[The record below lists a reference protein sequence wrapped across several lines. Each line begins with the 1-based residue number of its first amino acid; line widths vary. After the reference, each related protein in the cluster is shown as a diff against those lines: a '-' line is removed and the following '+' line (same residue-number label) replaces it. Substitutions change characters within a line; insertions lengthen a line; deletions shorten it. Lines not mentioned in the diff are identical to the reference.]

1 MKIQNYIGVAA
12 LAILSY
18 PLSAEENTNTNKSH
32 SELEEVIVTAS
43 PHQKSVQEIAGS
55 FNLLANEDLRREAAA
70 TLGETL
76 QNEVGIS
83 SSSFGSGVGNPI
95 IRGLGGKRVEI
106 LQNSSTVGDASD
118 ISADHAVASEALLA
132 DRIEILRGP
141 ATLRFGP
148 GAIGGVINVI
158 DNRIHT
164 VPFEGVAGAVETRY
178 SSNGNAKATVGK
190 FDAGFSGFNLHLD
203 AVTRDSNNISIPG
216 SPLSASALG
225 ALDDAD
231 EADDAYGTMENSD
244 SKADSF
250 SAGLSWVAEDVV
262 IGFSYSKLDS
272 NYGLPPASHSHEG
285 HDEDHEGEEHDED
298 HEGEEHDE
306 HDEHEEDHEG
316 EEHSEESEEFV
327 RIDMQQQNYQA
338 KLRFTNLGD
347 LLGQLDVDLGYTDYQ
362 HTELEFEPDSGE
374 VMIGSLIESVSHN
387 LRAELTH
394 NEYMGWRGAWG
405 LQISDR
411 DFGASGEEAFIPP
424 SETFSSGV
432 YWLEETNLAL
442 GNLEL
447 GLRFDQQEI
456 SLTGQEIDH
465 STVNAGA
472 SWFFP
477 INQQQRLSLV
487 LSHSERAPA
496 AEELLSNGVH
506 IATSS
511 FEIGQ
516 RNLDTESANSLE
528 VTWVY
533 RDTDNSQFNARVSAY
548 TNQFQ
553 RYIYLQDSGLAF
565 SHDLEEDGL
574 QGIAACSADLADFDD
589 SAEELAESVGC
600 FTYQQRDASFSGIE
614 LETSWSL
621 TDTQRV
627 ELQGDLV
634 RGRFDQGAN
643 RDIPRLPPAKVRASW
658 IYQDDSWR
666 AAINLTHA
674 ASQTRTGL
682 NESATDSYN
691 RLDASLSYQQESWS
705 VFLKGQNLSDEDIRN
720 ATSLL
725 RDIAP
730 EAGRNLTVG
739 VRYQF

>member
-1 MKIQNYIGVAA
+1 MNTQQYFMIAL

-18 PLSAEENTNTNKSH
+18 PLSAAENA
-32 SELEEVIVTAS
+32 ELEEVIVTAS

-55 FNLLANEDLRREAAA
+55 FNVLADEELQREAAS

-118 ISADHAVASEALLA
+118 ISPDHAVASEALLA

-148 GAIGGVINVI
+148 GAIGGVVNVI

-164 VPFEGVAGAVETRY
+164 VPFEGVEGALETRY
-178 SSNGNAKATVGK
+178 SSNGDAKATLGRI
-190 FDAGFSGFNLHLD
+190 DAGYSGFNLHVD
-203 AVTRDSNNISIPG
+203 AVRRDSNTISIPG
-216 SPLSASALG
+216 SALS
-225 ALDDAD
+225 DAAMDD
-231 EADDAYGTMENSD
+231 EAESNGPDGTMENSD
-244 SKADSF
+244 SRADSF
-250 SAGLSWVAEDVV
+250 SAGLSWVADDVV

-272 NYGLPPASHSHEG
+272 NYGLPPASHNH
-285 HDEDHEGEEHDED
+285 
-298 HEGEEHDE
+298 EEHDE
-306 HDEHEEDHEG
+306 HGEDHEG

-327 RIDMQQQNYQA
+327 RIDMQQESYQT
-338 KLRFTNLGD
+338 KLLVTDLGD
-347 LLGQLDVDLGYTDYQ
+347 FLGQLDVDYAYTDYQ
-362 HTELEFEPDSGE
+362 HTELEFEPDTGAGT
-374 VMIGSLIESVSHN
+374 VMIGSLIESLSHN

-394 NEYMGWRGAWG
+394 NEYLGWRGAWG

-411 DFGASGEEAFIPP
+411 DFGASGEEAFIPS
-424 SETFSSGV
+424 SETFSHGV
-432 YWLEETNLAL
+432 YWLEETELAL

-456 SLTGQEIDH
+456 SLPGQEIDH

-506 IATSS
+506 IATNS

-516 RNLDTESANSLE
+516 SNLGKESANSLE
-528 VTWVY
+528 ITWVF
-533 RDTDNSQFNARVSAY
+533 RDADNSPFNARVSAY
-548 TNQFQ
+548 HNQFQ

-565 SHDLEEDGL
+565 SHDLEEAGL
-574 QGIAACSADLADFDD
+574 EGIDACSADLADFDN

-621 TDTQRV
+621 SDTQRV
-627 ELQGDLV
+627 ELQGDIV

-658 IYQDDSWR
+658 VYENDHWH

-674 ASQTRTGL
+674 TAQTRAGQNQL
-682 NESATDSYN
+682 PTDRYTK
-691 RLDASLSYQQESWS
+691 LDGSLSYQQDNWS
-705 VFLKGQNLSDEDIRN
+705 IFLKGQNLTDQTVRN
-720 ATSLL
+720 ATSFL

-739 VRYQF
+739 VRYRF

>member
-1 MKIQNYIGVAA
+1 MKIQNYIGIAA
-12 LAILSY
+12 LAILSC
-18 PLSAEENTNTNKSH
+18 PLSAAENTTANISH
-32 SELEEVIVTAS
+32 LELEEVIVTAS

-83 SSSFGSGVGNPI
+83 SSSFGSGVGSPM

-106 LQNSSTVGDASD
+106 LQNSTTVGDASD

-132 DRIEILRGP
+132 ERIEILRGP
-141 ATLRFGP
+141 ATLRYGP
-148 GAIGGVINVI
+148 GAIGGVINII

-164 VPFEGVAGAVETRY
+164 VPFEGVEGALEARY
-178 SSNGNAKATVGK
+178 SSNADAKAMVGR

-203 AVTRDSNNISIPG
+203 AVTRDSNNVSIPG
-216 SPLSASALG
+216 SALSANALE
-225 ALDDAD
+225 AIDDAD
-231 EADDAYGTMENSD
+231 GASGTMENSD
-244 SKADSF
+244 SEADSF
-250 SAGLSWVAEDVV
+250 SVGLSWVGEDSV
-262 IGFSYSKLDS
+262 IGFSYSKLDNS
-272 NYGLPPASHSHEG
+272 YGLPPNSHSHEEHSE
-285 HDEDHEGEEHDED
+285 HDEGHEDEEHDED
-298 HEGEEHDE
+298 HEGDE
-306 HDEHEEDHEG
+306 HL
-316 EEHSEESEEFV
+316 EESGEFV
-327 RIDMQQQNYQA
+327 RIDMQQETYQT
-338 KLRFTNLGD
+338 KLLFTDLGNF
-347 LLGQLDVDLGYTDYQ
+347 LGQLDVDYAYTDYQ

-374 VMIGSLIESVSHN
+374 VMIGSVIESVSHN

-394 NEYMGWRGAWG
+394 NPYMGWRGAWG
-405 LQISDR
+405 LQVSDR

-424 SETFSSGV
+424 SETFSRGV
-432 YWLEETNLAL
+432 YWLEEAELAL
-442 GNLEL
+442 GNLEV

-456 SLTGQEIDH
+456 TLPGQEFDH
-465 STVNAGA
+465 STVNVGA
-472 SWFFP
+472 SWFVP

-496 AEELLSNGVH
+496 AEELLSNGLH

-516 RNLDTESANSLE
+516 RNLDTEAANSLE
-528 VTWVY
+528 ITWVY

-548 TNQFQ
+548 HNQFQ
-553 RYIYLQDSGLAF
+553 RFIYLQDSGLAL

-574 QGIAACSADLADFDD
+574 QGINACSADLADFDG
-589 SAEELAESVGC
+589 SAEELAESFGC

-621 TDTQRV
+621 SDTQRI

-643 RDIPRLPPAKVRASW
+643 KDIPRLPPATVRASW

-674 ASQTRTGL
+674 ASQTRAGL
-682 NESATDSYN
+682 NESVTDSYS

-705 VFLKGQNLSDEDIRN
+705 VFVKGQNLTDENIRN

>member
-1 MKIQNYIGVAA
+1 MKIQNYIGFAA

-18 PLSAEENTNTNKSH
+18 TLSAEENTNTNKSH

-190 FDAGFSGFNLHLD
+190 FDAGFSGFNLHLG

-285 HDEDHEGEEHDED
+285 HDEDHGGDELD
-298 HEGEEHDE
+298 GNEP
-306 HDEHEEDHEG
+306 
-316 EEHSEESEEFV
+316 SEELEEFV

-338 KLRFTNLGD
+338 KLRFTDLGD
-347 LLGQLDVDLGYTDYQ
+347 FLGQLDVDLGYTDYQ

-432 YWLEETNLAL
+432 YWLEETDLAL

-574 QGIAACSADLADFDD
+574 QGIDACSADLADFDD
-589 SAEELAESVGC
+589 STEELAESVGC

-614 LETSWSL
+614 LETRWSL
-621 TDTQRV
+621 SDTQRV

-643 RDIPRLPPAKVRASW
+643 RDIPRLPPAKVRVSW

-674 ASQTRTGL
+674 ASQTRAGL

-739 VRYQF
+739 VRYQL

>member
-1 MKIQNYIGVAA
+1 MNIQNYIGVAV

-18 PLSAEENTNTNKSH
+18 PLSAQENTIADKSH

-55 FNLLANEDLRREAAA
+55 FNLLANDDLQREAAS

-141 ATLRFGP
+141 ATLRYGP

-164 VPFEGVAGAVETRY
+164 VPFEGVEGAVETRY
-178 SSNGNAKATVGK
+178 SSNGDATATVGRL
-190 FDAGFSGFNLHLD
+190 DAGYSGFNLHLD

-216 SPLSASALG
+216 SALSASAID
-225 ALDDAD
+225 ALEDAD
-231 EADDAYGTMENSD
+231 EANGASGTMENSD
-244 SKADSF
+244 SRADSF

-262 IGFSYSKLDS
+262 IGLSYSKLDS
-272 NYGLPPASHSHEG
+272 NYGLPPASHNHEG
-285 HDEDHEGEEHDED
+285 HDEHDED

-306 HDEHEEDHEG
+306 HNEHEG

-327 RIDMQQQNYQA
+327 RIDMQQQTYQA
-338 KLRFTNLGD
+338 KLLFTDLGD
-347 LLGQLDVDLGYTDYQ
+347 FLGQLDVDYAYTDYQ
-362 HTELEFEPDSGE
+362 HTELEFEPDTGE
-374 VMIGSLIESVSHN
+374 VMIGSLIESLSHN

-394 NEYMGWRGAWG
+394 NEYLGWRGAWG

-424 SETFSSGV
+424 SETFSRGV
-432 YWLEETNLAL
+432 YWLEETELAL

-487 LSHSERAPA
+487 LAHSERAPA

-511 FEIGQ
+511 FEVGQ

-528 VTWVY
+528 ITWVLS
-533 RDTDNSQFNARVSAY
+533 DADNSQFNARVSAY
-548 TNQFQ
+548 HNQFQ

-574 QGIAACSADLADFDD
+574 QGIDACSADLADFDN

-621 TDTQRV
+621 SDTQRV
-627 ELQGDLV
+627 ELQGDIV

-658 IYQDDSWR
+658 VYENDHWH

-674 ASQTRTGL
+674 TAQTRAGQNQL
-682 NESATDSYN
+682 PTDRYTK
-691 RLDASLSYQQESWS
+691 LDGSLSYQQDNWS
-705 VFLKGQNLSDEDIRN
+705 IFLKGQNLTDQTVRN
-720 ATSLL
+720 ATSFL

-739 VRYQF
+739 VRYRF

>member
-1 MKIQNYIGVAA
+1 MNTQQYFMIAL

-18 PLSAEENTNTNKSH
+18 PLSAAENA
-32 SELEEVIVTAS
+32 ELEEVIVTAS

-55 FNLLANEDLRREAAA
+55 FNVLADEELQREAAS

-118 ISADHAVASEALLA
+118 ISPDHAVASEALLA

-148 GAIGGVINVI
+148 GAIGGVVNVI

-164 VPFEGVAGAVETRY
+164 VPFEGVEGALETRY
-178 SSNGNAKATVGK
+178 SSNGDAKATLGRI
-190 FDAGFSGFNLHLD
+190 DAGYSGFNLHVD
-203 AVTRDSNNISIPG
+203 AVTRDSNTISIPG
-216 SPLSASALG
+216 SALS
-225 ALDDAD
+225 DAAMDD
-231 EADDAYGTMENSD
+231 EAESNGPDGTMENSD
-244 SKADSF
+244 SRADSF
-250 SAGLSWVAEDVV
+250 SAGLSWVADDVV

-272 NYGLPPASHSHEG
+272 NYGLPPASHNH
-285 HDEDHEGEEHDED
+285 
-298 HEGEEHDE
+298 EEHDE
-306 HDEHEEDHEG
+306 HGEDHEG

-327 RIDMQQQNYQA
+327 RIDMQQESYQT
-338 KLRFTNLGD
+338 KLLVTDLGD
-347 LLGQLDVDLGYTDYQ
+347 FLGQLDVDYAYTDYQ
-362 HTELEFEPDSGE
+362 HTELELEFEPDTGAGT
-374 VMIGSLIESVSHN
+374 VMIGSLIESLSHN

-394 NEYMGWRGAWG
+394 NEYLGWRGAWG

-411 DFGASGEEAFIPP
+411 DFGASGEEAFIPS
-424 SETFSSGV
+424 SETFSHGV
-432 YWLEETNLAL
+432 YWLEETELAL

-456 SLTGQEIDH
+456 SLPGQEIDH

-506 IATSS
+506 IATNS

-516 RNLDTESANSLE
+516 SNLGKESANSLE
-528 VTWVY
+528 ITWVF
-533 RDTDNSQFNARVSAY
+533 RDADNSPFNARVSAY
-548 TNQFQ
+548 HNQFQ

-565 SHDLEEDGL
+565 SHDLEEGGL
-574 QGIAACSADLADFDD
+574 EGIDACSADLADFDN

-627 ELQGDLV
+627 ELQGDIV

-658 IYQDDSWR
+658 VYENDHWH

-674 ASQTRTGL
+674 TAQTRAGQNQL
-682 NESATDSYN
+682 PTDRYTK
-691 RLDASLSYQQESWS
+691 LDGSLSYQQDNWS
-705 VFLKGQNLSDEDIRN
+705 IFLKGQNLTDQTVRN
-720 ATSLL
+720 ATSFL

-739 VRYQF
+739 VRYRF

>member
-1 MKIQNYIGVAA
+1 MNTQQYFMIAL

-18 PLSAEENTNTNKSH
+18 PLSAAENA
-32 SELEEVIVTAS
+32 EFEEVIVTAS
-43 PHQKSVQEIAGS
+43 PHQKSAQEIAGS
-55 FNLLANEDLRREAAA
+55 FNVLADEELQREAAS

-118 ISADHAVASEALLA
+118 ISPDHAVASEALLA

-148 GAIGGVINVI
+148 GAIGGVVNVI

-164 VPFEGVAGAVETRY
+164 VPFEGVEGALETRY
-178 SSNGNAKATVGK
+178 SSNGDAKATLGRI
-190 FDAGFSGFNLHLD
+190 DAGYSGFNLHVD
-203 AVTRDSNNISIPG
+203 AVTRDSNTISIPG
-216 SPLSASALG
+216 SAHS
-225 ALDDAD
+225 DAAMDD
-231 EADDAYGTMENSD
+231 EAESNGTMENSD
-244 SKADSF
+244 SRADSF
-250 SAGLSWVAEDVV
+250 SAGLSWVADDVV

-272 NYGLPPASHSHEG
+272 NYGLPPASHNH
-285 HDEDHEGEEHDED
+285 
-298 HEGEEHDE
+298 EEHDE
-306 HDEHEEDHEG
+306 HGEDHEG

-327 RIDMQQQNYQA
+327 RIDMQQESYQT
-338 KLRFTNLGD
+338 KLLFTDLGD
-347 LLGQLDVDLGYTDYQ
+347 FLGQLDVDYAYTDYQ
-362 HTELEFEPDSGE
+362 HTELELEFEPDTGAGT
-374 VMIGSLIESVSHN
+374 VMIGSLIESLSHN

-394 NEYMGWRGAWG
+394 NEYLGWRGAWG

-411 DFGASGEEAFIPP
+411 DFGASGEEAFIPS
-424 SETFSSGV
+424 SETFSHGV
-432 YWLEETNLAL
+432 YWLEETELAL

-456 SLTGQEIDH
+456 SLPGQQIDH

-506 IATSS
+506 IATNS

-516 RNLDTESANSLE
+516 SNLGKESANSLE
-528 VTWVY
+528 ITWVF
-533 RDTDNSQFNARVSAY
+533 RDPDNSPFNARVSAY
-548 TNQFQ
+548 HNQFQ

-565 SHDLEEDGL
+565 SHDLEEAGL
-574 QGIAACSADLADFDD
+574 EGIDACSADLADFDN

-621 TDTQRV
+621 SDTQRV
-627 ELQGDLV
+627 ELQGDIV

-658 IYQDDSWR
+658 VYENDHWH

-674 ASQTRTGL
+674 TAQTRAGQNQL
-682 NESATDSYN
+682 PTDRYTK
-691 RLDASLSYQQESWS
+691 LDGSLSYQQDNWS
-705 VFLKGQNLSDEDIRN
+705 IFLKGQNLTDQTVRN
-720 ATSLL
+720 ATSFL

-739 VRYQF
+739 VRYRF

>member
-1 MKIQNYIGVAA
+1 M
-12 LAILSY
+12 
-18 PLSAEENTNTNKSH
+18 
-32 SELEEVIVTAS
+32 
-43 PHQKSVQEIAGS
+43 
-55 FNLLANEDLRREAAA
+55 
-70 TLGETL
+70 
-76 QNEVGIS
+76 GIS

-106 LQNSSTVGDASD
+106 LQNSSSVGDASD
-118 ISADHAVASEALLA
+118 LSADHAVASEALLA

-164 VPFEGVAGAVETRY
+164 VPFEGVEGAVESRY
-178 SSNGNAKATVGK
+178 SNNGNAKAMVGR

-216 SPLSASALG
+216 SALSANALD
-225 ALDDAD
+225 ALDDAI
-231 EADDAYGTMENSD
+231 EADTADGTMKNSD

-250 SAGLSWVAEDVV
+250 SAGLSWVGEDTV
-262 IGFSYSKLDS
+262 IGFSYSKLDN
-272 NYGLPPASHSHEG
+272 NYGLPPSSHSHEG
-285 HDEDHEGEEHDED
+285 HDEHDED
-298 HEGEEHDE
+298 HEAEEPSGEPEQ
-306 HDEHEEDHEG
+306 
-316 EEHSEESEEFV
+316 FV
-327 RIDMQQQNYQA
+327 RIDMQQQTYQT
-338 KLRFTNLGD
+338 KLLFSDLGGF
-347 LLGQLDVDLGYTDYQ
+347 LGQVDVDYAYTDYQ
-362 HTELEFEPDSGE
+362 HTELEFEPDTGA

-394 NEYMGWRGAWG
+394 NEYLGWRGAWG

-411 DFGASGEEAFIPP
+411 DFGASGEEAFIPD
-424 SETFSSGV
+424 SETFSSGI
-432 YWLEETNLAL
+432 YWLEETELAL

-456 SLTGQEIDH
+456 TLIGQEIDH

-472 SWFFP
+472 SWFLP

-506 IATSS
+506 IATNS

-516 RNLDTESANSLE
+516 RNLDTESANSVEL
-528 VTWVY
+528 TWVF
-533 RDTDNSQFNARVSAY
+533 RDTDNSRVNARVSAY
-548 TNQFQ
+548 HNQFQ

-565 SHDLEEDGL
+565 SHDLEQDGL
-574 QGIAACSADLADFDD
+574 QGIDACSADLADFDG
-589 SAEELAESVGC
+589 SSEELAESVGC

-621 TDTQRV
+621 SDTQRV
-627 ELQGDLV
+627 ELQGDIV
-634 RGRFDQGAN
+634 RGHFDQGAH

-658 IYQDDSWR
+658 IYQADSWR
-666 AAINLTHA
+666 GAINLTHA
-674 ASQTRTGL
+674 ASQTRAGL
-682 NESATDSYN
+682 NEAQSSKFSLDLRRGSRGFAASRHPLSN
-691 RLDASLSYQQESWS
+691 R
-705 VFLKGQNLSDEDIRN
+705 
-720 ATSLL
+720 
-725 RDIAP
+725 
-730 EAGRNLTVG
+730 TV
-739 VRYQF
+739 RR

>member
-1 MKIQNYIGVAA
+1 MKIQNYIGVAV

-18 PLSAEENTNTNKSH
+18 PLSAKENTIANQSH

-55 FNLLANEDLRREAAA
+55 FNLLANEDLQREAAS

-106 LQNSSTVGDASD
+106 LQNSSSVGDASD
-118 ISADHAVASEALLA
+118 LSADHAVASEALLA

-164 VPFEGVAGAVETRY
+164 VPFEGVEGAVESRY
-178 SSNGNAKATVGK
+178 SNNGNAKAMVGR

-216 SPLSASALG
+216 SALSANALD
-225 ALDDAD
+225 ALDDAI
-231 EADDAYGTMENSD
+231 EADTADGTMKNSD

-250 SAGLSWVAEDVV
+250 SAGLSWVGEDTV
-262 IGFSYSKLDS
+262 IGFSYSKLDN
-272 NYGLPPASHSHEG
+272 NYGLPPSSHSHEG
-285 HDEDHEGEEHDED
+285 HDEHDED
-298 HEGEEHDE
+298 HEAEELSGEPEQ
-306 HDEHEEDHEG
+306 
-316 EEHSEESEEFV
+316 FV
-327 RIDMQQQNYQA
+327 RIDMQQQTYQT
-338 KLRFTNLGD
+338 KLLFSDLGGF
-347 LLGQLDVDLGYTDYQ
+347 LGQVDVDYAYTDYQ
-362 HTELEFEPDSGE
+362 HTELEFEPDTGA

-394 NEYMGWRGAWG
+394 NEYLGWRGAWG

-411 DFGASGEEAFIPP
+411 DFGASGEEAFIPD
-424 SETFSSGV
+424 SETFSGGI
-432 YWLEETNLAL
+432 YWLEETEFAL

-456 SLTGQEIDH
+456 TLVGQEIDH

-472 SWFFP
+472 SWFLP

-506 IATSS
+506 IATNS

-516 RNLDTESANSLE
+516 RNLDTESANSVEL
-528 VTWVY
+528 TWVF
-533 RDTDNSQFNARVSAY
+533 RDTDNSRVNARVSAY
-548 TNQFQ
+548 HNQFQ

-565 SHDLEEDGL
+565 SHDLEQDGL
-574 QGIAACSADLADFDD
+574 QGIDACSADLADFDG
-589 SAEELAESVGC
+589 SSEELAESVGC

-621 TDTQRV
+621 SDTQRV
-627 ELQGDLV
+627 ELQGDIV
-634 RGRFDQGAN
+634 RGHFDQGAH

-658 IYQDDSWR
+658 IYQADSWR
-666 AAINLTHA
+666 GAINLTHA
-674 ASQTRTGL
+674 ASQTRAGL
-682 NESATDSYN
+682 NESVTDSYN
-691 RLDASLSYQQESWS
+691 RLDASLSYQQASWS
-705 VFLKGQNLSDEDIRN
+705 VFLKGQNLTNQNIRN

>member
-18 PLSAEENTNTNKSH
+18 PLSAEENSTANKSIT
-32 SELEEVIVTAS
+32 ELQEIIVTAS
-43 PHQKSVQEIAGS
+43 PHKKSVQEIAGS
-55 FNLLANEDLRREAAA
+55 FNLLANEDLQREAAS

-83 SSSFGSGVGNPI
+83 SSSFGSGVGNPM
-95 IRGLGGKRVEI
+95 IRGLGGKRIEI

-118 ISADHAVASEALLA
+118 ISADHAVATEALLA

-141 ATLRFGP
+141 ATLRYGP

-164 VPFEGVAGAVETRY
+164 VPFEGVAGALETRY
-178 SSNGNAKATVGK
+178 SSNGNAKATVGRL
-190 FDAGFSGFNLHLD
+190 DAGFSGFNLHLD
-203 AVTRDSNNISIPG
+203 GVTRDSNNISIPG
-216 SPLSASALG
+216 SALSANALE
-225 ALDDAD
+225 DFD
-231 EADDAYGTMENSD
+231 EAENPFGKMENSD
-244 SKADSF
+244 SEADSF
-250 SAGLSWVAEDVV
+250 SAGLSWVGDNTV
-262 IGFSYSKLDS
+262 IGFSYSELDN
-272 NYGLPPASHSHEG
+272 NYGLPPSSHNHEEHG
-285 HDEDHEGEEHDED
+285 EHDEDHEGEEHDEEHDED
-298 HEGEEHDE
+298 HEGEEHD
-306 HDEHEEDHEG
+306 

-327 RIDMQQQNYQA
+327 RIDMQQQNYQV
-338 KLRFTNLGD
+338 KMLFTDLGNF
-347 LLGQLDVDLGYTDYQ
+347 LSQLDVDFGYTDYQ
-362 HTELEFEPDSGE
+362 HTELEFEGESGE
-374 VMIGSLIESVSHN
+374 AMIGSLIESQSHN

-394 NEYMGWRGAWG
+394 SEYLGWRGAWG

-424 SETFSSGV
+424 SETLSRGL
-432 YWLEETNLAL
+432 YWLEETDLTL

-456 SLTGQEIDH
+456 SLPGQQIDH

-487 LSHSERAPA
+487 ISHSERAPA

-511 FEIGQ
+511 FEVGQ
-516 RNLDTESANSLE
+516 SDLDKESANSLE
-528 VTWVY
+528 ITWVY
-533 RDTDNSQFNARVSAY
+533 KDADNGKFDARVSAY
-548 TNQFQ
+548 HNQFQ
-553 RYIYLQDSGLAF
+553 RYIYLQDSGLAL

-574 QGIAACSADLADFDD
+574 QGLNACSADLADFDN

-600 FTYQQRDASFSGIE
+600 FSYQQRDASFSGIE

-621 TDTQRV
+621 SDTQRV
-627 ELQGDLV
+627 ELQGDIV
-634 RGRFDQGAN
+634 RGRFDQGDD

-658 IYQDDSWR
+658 IYQGDSWR
-666 AAINLTHA
+666 GAINLTHA
-674 ASQTRTGL
+674 AAQNRAGENQSV
-682 NESATDSYN
+682 TDSYN
-691 RLDASLSYQQESWS
+691 RLDASLSYMQESWS
-705 VFLKGQNLSDEDIRN
+705 VFLKGQNLSNQTIRN

-730 EAGRNLTVG
+730 EAGRNLTIG

>member
-1 MKIQNYIGVAA
+1 MNIQNYIGIAA
-12 LAILSY
+12 LAILSC
-18 PLSAEENTNTNKSH
+18 PLSAAENTSANISH
-32 SELEEVIVTAS
+32 LELEEVIVTAS
-43 PHQKSVQEIAGS
+43 PHQKSAQEIAGS

-83 SSSFGSGVGNPI
+83 SSSFGSGVGSPM

-106 LQNSSTVGDASD
+106 LQNSTTVGDASD

-132 DRIEILRGP
+132 ERIEILRGP
-141 ATLRFGP
+141 ATLRYGP

-164 VPFEGVAGAVETRY
+164 VPFEGVEGALEARY
-178 SSNGNAKATVGK
+178 SSNGHARATVGR

-203 AVTRDSNNISIPG
+203 AVTRDSNNVSIPG
-216 SPLSASALG
+216 SALSANALEDM
-225 ALDDAD
+225 DDAD
-231 EADDAYGTMENSD
+231 GASGTMENSD
-244 SKADSF
+244 SEADSF
-250 SAGLSWVAEDVV
+250 SAGLSWVGEDSV
-262 IGFSYSKLDS
+262 IGFSYSKLDN
-272 NYGLPPASHSHEG
+272 NYGLPPNSHSHEEHG
-285 HDEDHEGEEHDED
+285 EHDED
-298 HEGEEHDE
+298 HEGDE
-306 HDEHEEDHEG
+306 HL
-316 EEHSEESEEFV
+316 EESEEFV
-327 RIDMQQQNYQA
+327 RIDMQQETYQT
-338 KLRFTNLGD
+338 KLLFTDLGNF
-347 LLGQLDVDLGYTDYQ
+347 LGQLDVDYAYTDYQ

-374 VMIGSLIESVSHN
+374 VMIGSIIESVSHN

-394 NEYMGWRGAWG
+394 NQYMGWRGAWG
-405 LQISDR
+405 LQVSDR

-424 SETFSSGV
+424 SETFSRGV
-432 YWLEETNLAL
+432 YWLEEAELAL

-456 SLTGQEIDH
+456 TLSGQEFDH

-472 SWFFP
+472 SWFVP

-496 AEELLSNGVH
+496 AEELLSNGLH

-516 RNLDTESANSLE
+516 RHLDTESANSLE
-528 VTWVY
+528 ITWVY

-548 TNQFQ
+548 HNQFQ
-553 RYIYLQDSGLAF
+553 RFIYLQDSGLAL
-565 SHDLEEDGL
+565 SHDLEEEGL
-574 QGIAACSADLADFDD
+574 QGIDACSADLADFDG

-621 TDTQRV
+621 SDTQRI

-643 RDIPRLPPAKVRASW
+643 KDIPRLPPATVRASW

-674 ASQTRTGL
+674 ASQTRAGL
-682 NESATDSYN
+682 NESVTDSYN
-691 RLDASLSYQQESWS
+691 RLDASLSYQQESWF
-705 VFLKGQNLSDEDIRN
+705 VFLKGQKLTDENIRN

-739 VRYQF
+739 VRYRF